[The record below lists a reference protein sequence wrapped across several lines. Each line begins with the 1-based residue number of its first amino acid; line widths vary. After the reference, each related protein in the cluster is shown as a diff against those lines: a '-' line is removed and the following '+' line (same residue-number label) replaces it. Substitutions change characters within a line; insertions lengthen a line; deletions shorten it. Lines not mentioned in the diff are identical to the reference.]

1 MLLYKV
7 IWANLHSGR
16 QVLLCFKYQT
26 DWKFILFHFAD
37 SLKEGTKAML
47 SASSSK
53 KKSKSADTAASS
65 SVAAEP
71 IEILLT
77 FKRFV
82 YDPDKSMRQS

>member
-1 MLLYKV
+1 
-7 IWANLHSGR
+7 
-16 QVLLCFKYQT
+16 
-26 DWKFILFHFAD
+26 
-37 SLKEGTKAML
+37 ML

-82 YDPDKSMRQS
+82 YDPDKLMRQS

>member
-1 MLLYKV
+1 
-7 IWANLHSGR
+7 
-16 QVLLCFKYQT
+16 
-26 DWKFILFHFAD
+26 
-37 SLKEGTKAML
+37 ML